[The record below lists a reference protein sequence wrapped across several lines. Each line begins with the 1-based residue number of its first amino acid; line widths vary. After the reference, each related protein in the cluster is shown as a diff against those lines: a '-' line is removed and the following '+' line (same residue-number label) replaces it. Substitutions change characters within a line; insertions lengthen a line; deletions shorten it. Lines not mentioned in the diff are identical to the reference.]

1 MCKVIVPETNASR
14 HLFFTNRRIWREGMV
29 TKMSGA
35 VLLSQEGIPKEM
47 TPVQI
52 SQKPPKEVKPKPTD

>member
-1 MCKVIVPETNASR
+1 
-14 HLFFTNRRIWREGMV
+14 MV
-29 TKMSGA
+29 TEMSGA
-35 VLLSQEGIPKEM
+35 VLLPQEGIPKEM